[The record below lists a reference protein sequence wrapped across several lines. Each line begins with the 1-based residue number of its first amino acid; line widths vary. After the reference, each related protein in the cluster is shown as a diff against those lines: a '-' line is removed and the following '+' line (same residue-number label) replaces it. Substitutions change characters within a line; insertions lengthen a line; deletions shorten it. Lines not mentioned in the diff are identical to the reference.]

1 MSKSDG
7 LCLQEMDMEIAPSIL
22 TADLSRLAEDAGRAL
37 DIGLDWL
44 HLDVMDGHFVPNL
57 TIGPPVIKS
66 LRQALGP
73 DAHFDA
79 HLMISNAEEMHSEY
93 IDAGADNITVHVE
106 AVTNLQQ
113 CLRDIREAGANVGI
127 SLKPDTPLEVIEPV
141 LNEVDLIL
149 VMSVN
154 PGFGGQSFMQSSI
167 ERVQRLRR
175 MIDEHVEAG
184 GQPITIQIDGGINV
198 GTIAAVQ
205 DIGVDCAVVGSAL
218 YNERPLAD
226 NLAELHAA
234 MGRHET

>member
-1 MSKSDG
+1 MK
-7 LCLQEMDMEIAPSIL
+7 IAPSVL

-37 DIGLDWL
+37 AVGLDWL

-57 TIGPPVIKS
+57 TIGPPVIRS
-66 LRQALGP
+66 LRRALGP

-79 HLMISNAEEMHSEY
+79 HLMISNAEEMYSEY
-93 IDAGADNITVHVE
+93 IDAGANHITIHVE

-127 SLKPDTPLEVIEPV
+127 SLKPDTPIEVIEPV
-141 LNEVDLIL
+141 LDEVDLIL

-154 PGFGGQSFMQSSI
+154 PGFGGQSFMESSI
-167 ERVQRLRR
+167 ERVQRLRK

-184 GQPITIQIDGGINV
+184 GRPITLQIDGGINV
-198 GTIAAVQ
+198 STIAVVQ

-218 YNERPLAD
+218 YNERSLAD

-234 MGRHET
+234 MGRLEA